1 MTNTRKPSFKNPKK
15 SEQFCIEWSRFKH
28 IFCHYQRSI
37 KRVKY
42 VYTNSFKTKKLRL
55 TMKAD
60 CFAQKRVL
68 VLLSKD
74 KVMLKKYFI
83 ELYKPLSNKM

>member
-1 MTNTRKPSFKNPKK
+1 M
-15 SEQFCIEWSRFKH
+15 
-28 IFCHYQRSI
+28 
-37 KRVKY
+37 
-42 VYTNSFKTKKLRL
+42 KLRL

>member
-1 MTNTRKPSFKNPKK
+1 M
-15 SEQFCIEWSRFKH
+15 
-28 IFCHYQRSI
+28 
-37 KRVKY
+37 
-42 VYTNSFKTKKLRL
+42 KLRL

-68 VLLSKD
+68 VLLFKD
-74 KVMLKKYFI
+74 KPMLKKYFI